1 MNWLVLLLMVVGLA
15 ACGPSAMSQPAV
27 SSTPNAPVEKTTE
40 TTAQDATTQPIAQ
53 NPTTKP
59 TTIAPTPTLSNT
71 ATLPP
76 PTPTITPTATAT
88 ATPMPTPTPD
98 PLAYTPLFET
108 VDCTA
113 FDIANDAPHIVCG
126 YLTVPE
132 DRTSPDA
139 RTVQLAT
146 VIYHTENDKKAA
158 DPLLILADGP
168 GMHTIAHAQS
178 YADKLTA
185 AIPNRDI
192 IILDQRG
199 SGYSRPSLACPDHLA
214 AVLAA
219 LDKAMSSEE
228 HIVLE
233 TDALF
238 ACQQRYIQ
246 EGINLNAYTN
256 AERAADVDDLRQTL
270 DYDHI
275 NLYSIGHGTQVAQTI
290 VRTYTDTVRSIVMD
304 APIPNQANI
313 YLDAP
318 TAFNEA
324 LTTMFAQC
332 AEDAA
337 CNEAYTDLRNVFHEQ
352 IEALNNNPISIQ
364 ITNPDTGEVYDML
377 FDGYWFVNTT
387 MALLSNDEHIP
398 LVPLFIYAV
407 AARDET
413 MYHAASLAVYAETA
427 YAYGTYVTTQ
437 CREEMSFTTREDLVN
452 AATHVP
458 ELACV
463 FQRRTDLGNGLY
475 TACEGWN
482 INAPDDSANAPI
494 ETDIPTLLLSGELDP
509 TIPLA
514 YGEVMS
520 HTLEKSFL
528 FELPGQG
535 HAAIHQTNSYTCPLQ
550 IASAFIERPGKK
562 PDARCIEDM
571 RPAFIISNETATI
584 ARLRSD
590 IETFVHAYTE
600 EQNFMGTIFVARGDH
615 VLFSEGFG
623 LANLELDVPN
633 TTETVFRVGSVS
645 KQFTAAAIL
654 QLQERGL
661 LTVDDPISLYL
672 PTYPGGDQITIHQL
686 LTHTSGIAPLEWE
699 RIMTSVY
706 LSTDDIDAMT
716 QANPAVAP
724 PGAGY
729 QYNNVGYILLSRIV
743 EEVSGLPF
751 STYMQTNFFEPL
763 NMTHTSLDDPIT
775 IVPNRASG
783 YVVAGN
789 GAYQNSPFMHVGY
802 TLGAGGLHTT
812 IDDLHA
818 WDRALYT
825 NAILNA
831 ETRATMETPMIDI
844 PGMDGTSYGYGVRIG
859 KEWGRKVVWH
869 SGHIDGFTVMLR
881 RYVEDDSV
889 IIILSNVDYYD
900 QPINTIVNN
909 ITAILFSGE

>member
-1 MNWLVLLLMVVGLA
+1 MVVGLA
-15 ACGPSAMSQPAV
+15 ACGPSGMSQPAV
-27 SSTPNAPVEKTTE
+27 STIPNAPVEQTLAQEATTE
-40 TTAQDATTQPIAQ
+40 PATSKL
-53 NPTTKP
+53 TTKP
-59 TTIAPTPTLSNT
+59 TTIGPTPTLSNT
-71 ATLPP
+71 AILPP

-88 ATPMPTPTPD
+88 ATPIPTPTPD
-98 PLAYTPLFET
+98 PLAYQPLFET
-108 VDCTA
+108 VECTTFELDNGLDDGQA
-113 FDIANDAPHIVCG
+113 DNAPPHIVCG
-126 YLTVPE
+126 YLSVPE
-132 DRTSPDA
+132 DRTSPDE

-146 VIYHTENDKKAA
+146 VIYHTESDEAAA
-158 DPLLILADGP
+158 DPILVLEDGP
-168 GMHTIAHAQS
+168 GTHTIAHAQS
-178 YADKLTA
+178 YADKFTA
-185 AIPNRDI
+185 AMPNRDI

-199 SGYSRPSLACPDHLA
+199 SGYSRPTLACPDHLA
-214 AVLAA
+214 AILAS
-219 LDKAMSSEE
+219 LDNTISSEE
-228 HIVLE
+228 HIVRE

-256 AERAADVDDLRQTL
+256 AERAADVNDLRLTL

-290 VRTYTDTVRSIVMD
+290 VRVYTDTVRSIVMD

-313 YLDAP
+313 YLDTP
-318 TAFNEA
+318 TTFNET
-324 LTTMFAQC
+324 LNTVFAQC
-332 AEDAA
+332 EDDAA
-337 CNEAYTDLRNVFHEQ
+337 CHEAYPDLRNVFYEQ
-352 IEALNNNPISIQ
+352 IEALNNEPISTQ
-364 ITNPDTGEVYDML
+364 ITNPDTGEVYDL
-377 FDGYWFVNTT
+377 LLDGYWFVNTT

-413 MYHAASLAVYAETA
+413 MYHAAALAVYAETA
-427 YAYGTYVTTQ
+427 YDYGTYVTTQ
-437 CREEMSFTTREDLVN
+437 CREEMSFTTREDLLN
-452 AATHVP
+452 AAAHVP
-458 ELACV
+458 ELAFV
-463 FQRRTDLGNGLY
+463 FHRRTDLGNGLY
-475 TACEGWN
+475 TACEGWSL
-482 INAPDDSANAPI
+482 NAPDDSANAPV
-494 ETDIPTLLLSGELDP
+494 ETNVPTLLLAGELDP

-514 YGEVMS
+514 YGEIMS
-520 HTLEKSFL
+520 QTLEKSFL

-535 HAAIHQTNSYTCPLQ
+535 HAAIHQTNSYTCPLH
-550 IASAFIERPGKK
+550 IASAFIESPDEK
-562 PDARCIEDM
+562 PDARCMEDM
-571 RPAFIISNETATI
+571 HTSFIISNETATI
-584 ARLRSD
+584 ARLRSE
-590 IETFVHAYTE
+590 IETYVHAYAE
-600 EQNFMGTIFVARGDH
+600 EQGFMGTILVARGDH

-623 LANLELDVPN
+623 FANLELNVLN
-633 TTETVFRVGSVS
+633 TTETMFRVGSVS

-661 LTVDDPISLYL
+661 LTTDDPISLYL
-672 PTYPGGDQITIHQL
+672 PAYPGGDQITIHQL
-686 LTHTSGIAPLEWE
+686 LTHTSGIAPLEWK

-729 QYNNVGYILLSRIV
+729 QYNNVGYMLLSRIV
-743 EEVSGLPF
+743 EEVTGLPF
-751 STYMQTNFFEPL
+751 STYIQTNFFEPL
-763 NMTHTSLDDPIT
+763 NMTHTRLDDPIA
-775 IVPNRASG
+775 IIPNRASG

-812 IDDLHA
+812 VDDLFA

-825 NAILNA
+825 DAIINT
-831 ETRATMETPMIDI
+831 ETRATMETPMIGI

-859 KEWGRKVVWH
+859 EAWGRKVVWH
-869 SGHIDGFTVMLR
+869 SGHIGGFTAMLR

-909 ITAILFSGE
+909 LTAILFSGE